1 MTVRHGEF
9 KPEGLVVAV
18 LGFVITRFAVA
29 ESMNVDAAL
38 PFLIAALL
46 PLVAGFGLS
55 VFGVAL
61 TIGTFPRTYVRTVTL
76 WTLAGT
82 SAMTIVLVL
91 TASEMFLTEG
101 MTTTPFESTVLVA
114 NVLLGGAVGGALTGD
129 RTAANRRSRDEIAR
143 QADRAVLINRIL
155 RHEVL
160 NAAAIVQGYA
170 DLLSRS
176 SDDDSVAAVKEAGE
190 RIETTVE
197 EVGTIADDSAT
208 ELGPIDVS
216 AVATQEADRYDG
228 RVTATVEAN
237 THALVDHRIRI
248 VVRELLAN
256 AVEHGAGD
264 VDGGDAGDA
273 DGGGGSNA
281 DAGDGGDVDA
291 GDDGDADDAVT
302 IAVTAE
308 ERTVTVRVA
317 DDGPGMADRHRELLE
332 TGSLPEYDDPTSGFG
347 LQTVRLL
354 VERYDGAVTVDTDG
368 GTTVTVSL
376 PRIDPDGEPLS
387 ALGVERSALLR
398 AAGVALVAGVVMGVF
413 MQVTAGLLPVIGA
426 LYGVQSELVGWIS
439 HLFHSIVFGLLFVA
453 GTTRPTFRAFGGVLG
468 LTLLGSLWGAVL
480 WLIAAGFI
488 MPLWLIAVGE
498 PAILPNLTS
507 PGLVSHLLWGAVL
520 GGLYAVLTR

>member
-1 MTVRHGEF
+1 MTVRNGEF

-61 TIGTFPRTYVRTVTL
+61 TIGTFQRTYVRTVVL

-82 SAMTIVLVL
+82 TAMTIVLVL

-101 MTTTPFESTVLVA
+101 MTATPFESTVLVA

-176 SDDDSVAAVKEAGE
+176 SDEDSVAAVKEAGE

-208 ELGPIDVS
+208 ELGPIDVG

-228 RVTATVEAN
+228 RVTATVEAD
-237 THALVDHRIRI
+237 TYALVDHRVRI

-256 AVEHGAGD
+256 AVEHGISDAD
-264 VDGGDAGDA
+264 TGGDT
-273 DGGGGSNA
+273 
-281 DAGDGGDVDA
+281 
-291 GDDGDADDAVT
+291 DDPVT

-332 TGSLPEYDDPTSGFG
+332 TGALPEYDDPTSGFG

-354 VERYDGAVTVDTDG
+354 VERYDGSVTVDTDD

-387 ALGVERSALLR
+387 ALGVERSDLFC
-398 AAGVALVAGVVMGVF
+398 AAGAALVAGVVMGIF

-453 GTTRPTFRAFGGVLG
+453 GTTRPTFRAFDGVLG

-488 MPLWLIAVGE
+488 MPLWLLAVGE
-498 PAILPNLTS
+498 PAILPNLTP

-520 GGLYAVLTR
+520 GGLYATLTR